1 MRNIGF
7 NAPTGAPLQIAT
19 IAPTINKLIL
29 VQNNDPTNNLR
40 VGFTLASTN
49 ATDGFLV
56 QAGEI
61 LPIPLD
67 GNVGAVWVLGITG
80 IIPGVIG
87 LL

>member
-1 MRNIGF
+1 MKNLGF

-19 IAPTINKLIL
+19 IVPTINKLALI
-29 VQNNDPTNNLR
+29 QNNDPTNDLR
-40 VGFTLASTN
+40 VGFTLATTN

-56 QAGEI
+56 GPGEI
-61 LPIPLD
+61 LPIPFD
-67 GNVGAVWVLGITG
+67 GNVGAIWVLGITG